1 MLIRERHLFDIMDQG
16 VRAYSEG
23 GGRVLIREV
32 RAHSGDAR
40 SFEGGRVLIQGN
52 TVIA

>member
-1 MLIRERHLFDIMDQG
+1 M
-16 VRAYSEG
+16 
-23 GGRVLIREV
+23 LIREV

>member
-16 VRAYSEG
+16 CALIRRG
-23 GGRVLIREV
+23 GVLIREV
-32 RAHSGDAR
+32 CAHSGGAR
-40 SFEGGRVLIQGN
+40 SFEAGRVLIQGN

>member
-1 MLIRERHLFDIMDQG
+1 M
-16 VRAYSEG
+16 RAYSGG

-32 RAHSGDAR
+32 SAHWGGAR
-40 SFEGGRVLIQGN
+40 SFEAGRVLIQGN

>member
-23 GGRVLIREV
+23 GGGCLFGRCALIRGM
-32 RAHSGDAR
+32 RAHSR
-40 SFEGGRVLIQGN
+40 GGGCLFKEIP
-52 TVIA
+52 